1 MSMDTIGKR
10 IRFFREENKWSQEVF
25 AEKLGLS
32 LTYIG
37 MIERGEK
44 IPKLETFIKI
54 TNTLGVSAD
63 QLLAGVLTTG
73 YSIKS
78 TEMTAK
84 IEQLPPE
91 EQEKIYDVVD
101 IRSGGHYFMYFSV
114 ISLVNNIICHESRL
128 LQRLFFIH
136 KHAGFIW

>member
-1 MSMDTIGKR
+1 MLDTTIGKR
-10 IRFFREENKWSQEVF
+10 IRFYREMNKWSQEVF

-54 TNTLGVSAD
+54 ANTLEISAD
-63 QLLAGVLTTG
+63 LLLADVLKTG

-78 TEMTAK
+78 SEMTTK
-84 IEQLPPE
+84 LEQLPAAE
-91 EQEKIYDVVD
+91 RERIYDVVNTL
-101 IRSGGHYFMYFSV
+101 I
-114 ISLVNNIICHESRL
+114 
-128 LQRLFFIH
+128 
-136 KHAGFIW
+136 KHAQK

>member
-1 MSMDTIGKR
+1 MSNSMIGKR
-10 IRFFREENKWSQEVF
+10 IRFYREAKKWSQEVF

-54 TNTLGVSAD
+54 ANTLEVSAD
-63 QLLAGVLTTG
+63 LLLTDVLTTG

-78 TEMTAK
+78 SELTKKLEA
-84 IEQLPPE
+84 LPSSE
-91 EQEKIYDVVD
+91 REKIYAVVETM
-101 IRSGGHYFMYFSV
+101 I
-114 ISLVNNIICHESRL
+114 
-128 LQRLFFIH
+128 
-136 KHAGFIW
+136 KHTTK

>member
-54 TNTLGVSAD
+54 TDTLGVSAD

-101 IRSGGHYFMYFSV
+101 TLI
-114 ISLVNNIICHESRL
+114 
-128 LQRLFFIH
+128 
-136 KHAGFIW
+136 KHTKK

>member
-1 MSMDTIGKR
+1 MSNNSIGKR
-10 IRFFREENKWSQEVF
+10 IRTYREAKRWSQEVF

-54 TNTLGVSAD
+54 ANTLEVSAD
-63 QLLAGVLTTG
+63 QLLADVLNTG

-78 TEMTAK
+78 TEMTKK
-84 IEQLPPE
+84 IEGLSSADKE
-91 EQEKIYDVVD
+91 RIYDVVETL
-101 IRSGGHYFMYFSV
+101 I
-114 ISLVNNIICHESRL
+114 
-128 LQRLFFIH
+128 
-136 KHAGFIW
+136 KHAKK

>member
-1 MSMDTIGKR
+1 MFTRSVTVTG
-10 IRFFREENKWSQEVF
+10 WLVSSTSS
-25 AEKLGLS
+25 LS

-91 EQEKIYDVVD
+91 EQEKIYEVVD
-101 IRSGGHYFMYFSV
+101 TLI
-114 ISLVNNIICHESRL
+114 
-128 LQRLFFIH
+128 
-136 KHAGFIW
+136 KHTKK

>member
-1 MSMDTIGKR
+1 MSNSTIGKR
-10 IRFFREENKWSQEVF
+10 IRFYREAKKWSQEVF

-54 TNTLGVSAD
+54 ANTLEVSAD
-63 QLLAGVLTTG
+63 LLLADVLTTG

-78 TEMTAK
+78 SEFTKKLEA
-84 IEQLPPE
+84 LPASE
-91 EQEKIYDVVD
+91 REKIYDVVETM
-101 IRSGGHYFMYFSV
+101 I
-114 ISLVNNIICHESRL
+114 
-128 LQRLFFIH
+128 
-136 KHAGFIW
+136 KHTKK